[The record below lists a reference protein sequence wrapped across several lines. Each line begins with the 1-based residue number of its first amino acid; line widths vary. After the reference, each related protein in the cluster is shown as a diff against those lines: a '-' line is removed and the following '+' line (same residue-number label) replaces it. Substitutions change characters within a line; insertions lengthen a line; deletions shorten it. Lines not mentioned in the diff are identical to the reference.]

1 MKASAD
7 SSIDEIELDIARTRV
22 RLADTAD
29 ALASELAPA
38 RLVREGFE
46 MLNEFFG
53 RPDAVK
59 IGGWRADPVALGLL
73 GLGIAWLVAENLG
86 ILDGV
91 IPGLGE
97 HAPFS
102 SGEPAVTEPVQTS
115 AASASHP
122 TENGGWF
129 HQATNATQGAFRSV
143 YDRSGAVIGQASDFI
158 THPADSGQKVRQAS
172 GRVVQAI
179 EGSPLLLGIAG
190 LAAGAG
196 LAMLLPASRPEREI
210 AAQAREEMWGTAE
223 EIGNRAAA
231 TVREMAEDLKEGLV
245 QDRDDL
251 QQERRDSKT

>member
-1 MKASAD
+1 MKAPAD

-53 RPDAVK
+53 RPDAIK
-59 IGGWRADPVALGLL
+59 IGAWRADPVALGLL

-86 ILDGV
+86 VLDGV

-97 HAPFS
+97 HAPFPA
-102 SGEPAVTEPVQTS
+102 EPAVTEPVQTS
-115 AASASHP
+115 AAAAGQQ

-129 HQATNATQGAFRSV
+129 HQAANATQGAFRSV

-158 THPADSGQKVRQAS
+158 THPTDSGQKVRQAG
-172 GRVVQAI
+172 GRAIQAI

-210 AAQAREEMWGTAE
+210 AAQAREEMWETAE

-245 QDRDDL
+245 QDRDGSER
-251 QQERRDSKT
+251 ERRDSKP

>member
-1 MKASAD
+1 MKAPAD

-38 RLVREGFE
+38 RLIREGFE
-46 MLNEFFG
+46 MLNEFFS
-53 RPDAVK
+53 RQDAVK

-97 HAPFS
+97 HAPFPS
-102 SGEPAVTEPVQTS
+102 REPAVTEPVQTGT
-115 AASASHP
+115 AAEGSES
-122 TENGGWF
+122 GGWF
-129 HQATNATQGAFRSV
+129 HQAANATQGAFRSV
-143 YDRSGAVIGQASDFI
+143 YDRSGAVIGQAGDFI
-158 THPADSGQKVRQAS
+158 THPADSGQKVRQAG
-172 GRVVQAI
+172 GRVYQAI
-179 EGSPLLLGIAG
+179 EGSPLLLGLAG

-210 AAQAREEMWGTAE
+210 AAQAREEMWETAE

-231 TVREMAEDLKEGLV
+231 TVREMAEDLKESLT
-245 QDRDDL
+245 QDRDDSER
-251 QQERRDSKT
+251 ERRDSKA

>member
-1 MKASAD
+1 MKAPAD

-38 RLVREGFE
+38 RLIREGFE
-46 MLNEFFG
+46 MLNEFFS
-53 RPDAVK
+53 RQDAVK

-86 ILDGV
+86 ILDSV

-97 HAPFS
+97 HAPFPS
-102 SGEPAVTEPVQTS
+102 REPAVTEPVQTGT
-115 AASASHP
+115 AAAEGSES
-122 TENGGWF
+122 GGWF
-129 HQATNATQGAFRSV
+129 HQAANATQGAFRSV
-143 YDRSGAVIGQASDFI
+143 YDRSGAVIGQAGDFI
-158 THPADSGQKVRQAS
+158 THPADSGQKVRQAG
-172 GRVVQAI
+172 GRVYQAI
-179 EGSPLLLGIAG
+179 EGSPLLLGLAG

-210 AAQAREEMWGTAE
+210 AAQAREEMWETAE

-231 TVREMAEDLKEGLV
+231 TVREMAEDLKEGLT
-245 QDRDDL
+245 QDRDDSER
-251 QQERRDSKT
+251 ERRDSKA